1 VPTIARIAGYRFF
14 FYSNEGSE
22 PPHVHVESGN
32 STAKLWLTP
41 VSVAR
46 SAGFSARELN
56 ALVKIVE
63 ERRTEFLKAWNDYFS
78 S

>member
-1 VPTIARIAGYRFF
+1 VPNLGRTGGFRFF

-22 PPHVHVESGN
+22 PPHVHVEKGS

-46 SAGFSARELN
+46 SDGLAAKELN
-56 ALVKIVE
+56 TLVRIVE
-63 ERRTEFLKAWNDYFS
+63 ERRTGFLKAWNDYFAS
-78 S
+78 

>member
-1 VPTIARIAGYRFF
+1 MPSPGRSGPFRFF

-22 PPHVHVESGN
+22 PPHIHVESGS

-46 SAGFSARELN
+46 SRGFAAKELN
-56 ALVKIVE
+56 A
-63 ERRTEFLKAWNDYFS
+63 
-78 S
+78 